1 MIAST
6 SEHRT
11 WAHRLPAGAKFAA
24 LLAST
29 AAVLWTESVPALAAI
44 LAAAAGLYL
53 SGGGG
58 FAAQG
63 LRALRGILIV
73 AAVIGLWH
81 AVALSPGS
89 AARVVLRL
97 VIAVALANF
106 VTMTTRVGD
115 MTALFDRALAALRL
129 PARYR
134 RRIALAMAL
143 TIRFIPVLGDK
154 AARLSE
160 AFRARSRRRL
170 SPKLVLPLS
179 LLAIDDAEHVAEAL
193 RARSGTD

>member
-11 WAHRLPAGAKFAA
+11 WAHGLPAGAKFAA

-29 AAVLWTESVPALAAI
+29 AAVLWTDSVPALAAI

-53 SGGGG
+53 SGGRG

-115 MTALFDRALAALRL
+115 MTALFDSALAALRL
-129 PARYR
+129 PARHR

>member
-6 SEHRT
+6 SEIRT

-24 LLAST
+24 LFAAT
-29 AAVLWTESVPALAAI
+29 ALVLWLEAPPALAAA
-44 LAAAAGLYL
+44 LAATGGLYL
-53 SGGGG
+53 SCGPA
-58 FAAQG
+58 FARQG
-63 LRALRGILIV
+63 LRALRGIAIV

-81 AVALSPGS
+81 VLAVSAGS
-89 AARVVLRL
+89 AATVVLRL

-106 VTMTTRVGD
+106 LTLTTRIGE
-115 MTALFDRALAALRL
+115 MTALFDRTLALLRL
-129 PARYR
+129 PKAPR

-154 AARLSE
+154 ARRLTE
-160 AFRARSRRRL
+160 AWRARSPRRL
-170 SPKLVLPLS
+170 SPKIALPLS

-193 RARSGTD
+193 RARSGAG